1 MTREEL
7 KAMGLEDEV
16 IEKVMASHGKDI
28 QSANAKAEKFKAD
41 AQLAGQYKKEL
52 EEIQNQNLSDIEKA
66 NKATED
72 ANKLVSDLQNQIN
85 ELNTKN
91 ALAEQGIVGDEAAKL
106 LNSLKGGTFDAK
118 ILGEI
123 IADRETKA
131 AAKKEQ
137 ELLDRTPNPD
147 GAGASGGDDKSTAE
161 KLVSKMYG
169 GEKANTDILSNYI

>member
-7 KAMGLEDEV
+7 KALGLEDEV
-16 IEKVMASHGKDI
+16 IEKIMTSHGKDI
-28 QSANAKAEKFKAD
+28 QKANAKAETYKAD
-41 AQLAGQYKKEL
+41 AQQLAEYKKKV
-52 EEIQNQNLSDIEKA
+52 EEMENQNLTDIEKA
-66 NKATED
+66 NKATEE

-91 ALAEQGIVGDEAAKL
+91 ALAEQGIVGDEATKL
-106 LNSLKGGTFDAK
+106 LDSLKGGTFDAK

-131 AAKKEQ
+131 MAKKEQ

-147 GAGASGGDDKSTAE
+147 GKGGSGDDGKTSAE
-161 KLVSKMYG
+161 KLVAKMYG
-169 GEKANTDILSNYI
+169 GEKQNTDILSNYI